1 MNALV
6 LRDVEGLKQHLAPH
20 LRRARRAIVFGSVAR
35 GEADEWSDLDLVV
48 IAETDRPFLERH
60 RDFAGL
66 YDVWPRLDLLIYT
79 PAEVEQMRAEENP
92 FIEHVLAEG
101 VVVHETAES

>member
-1 MNALV
+1 VRPTSGATWT
-6 LRDVEGLKQHLAPH
+6 
-20 LRRARRAIVFGSVAR
+20 S
-35 GEADEWSDLDLVV
+35 WSSP
-48 IAETDRPFLERH
+48 RPILERH

-92 FIEHVLAEG
+92 FIEHVLTEG